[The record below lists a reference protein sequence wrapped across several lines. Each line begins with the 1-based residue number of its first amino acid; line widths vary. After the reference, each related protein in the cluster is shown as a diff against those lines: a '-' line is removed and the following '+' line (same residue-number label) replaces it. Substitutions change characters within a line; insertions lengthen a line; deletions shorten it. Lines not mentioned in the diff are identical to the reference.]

1 MVMSEDSVI
10 ISEARVW
17 HFCQSTRIGY
27 AWSTGT
33 ARIRLDTYP
42 SLFFFNFFFL
52 SNWVRQG
59 YGFGAAW
66 YAANPN
72 YTVKKDATASCDSFT
87 MKKEG
92 GATTAHR

>member
-1 MVMSEDSVI
+1 M
-10 ISEARVW
+10 ALLPKYPYRV
-17 HFCQSTRIGY
+17 CLEYGY
-27 AWSTGT
+27 GS
-33 ARIRLDTYP
+33 DTPGYVP
-42 SLFFFNFFFL
+42 FTFFFNFFFL

-72 YTVKKDATASCDSFT
+72 YTVKKDATASRDSFT